1 MKSKRLFWLLAALV
15 FGSLITTG
23 ILFSDTH
30 PALFWTMEG
39 IAALS
44 LILFVSLYRRLI
56 KPYHILLNGMELLN
70 EQDFS
75 NRLRLVGNDEANRL
89 IEIFNRMMTEL
100 KNERLQVRETNR
112 FLDLLIRAS
121 PQGVVILDFD
131 ERISEI
137 NPAGLR
143 LLKINDIETVKG
155 KKIGESD
162 FKLAADLAGLESGD
176 DLIVR
181 IPGQAIYRCVR
192 SSFADRGFDHPFILI
207 EELTRELMRIEKASY
222 ERIIRMMSHEVNN
235 SIGAIGAT
243 LNVVS
248 DILRQTQDS
257 DWQDVLPAVSASF
270 ERCGNLARFTSKL
283 ADVVRIPEPV
293 RADLSLNELVR
304 SVDALTRIECRK
316 RNISLS
322 LSLADPDT
330 IIRADGIQLEQVLVN
345 IVKNAYEAIGHDGRI
360 RIVTTADP
368 PSVTVED
375 NGPGIPEEIRKQ
387 LFTPFFT
394 TKPSGQG
401 IGLMFVREVLN
412 NHRMAFSLTSQNGC
426 TRFEISVWTART
438 HISPEPPLRTKRVA
452 PTVGKSC
459 GAVNR
464 AGRDLVLF
472 HLFYNFTRPGATF
485 FRVGS
490 YNRST
495 SDPIKTTK
503 FKTYEKQVFGNFRQP
518 GQYLRPFLQK
528 LQRQSFDP
536 RNAVAGG

>member
-207 EELTRELMRIEKASY
+207 EELTRELMRIEKAFY

-345 IVKNAYEAIGHDGRI
+345 IVKKRLRSDRTRRQNPNRHHCGSSVRNGRRQRPRNPGRDSEATVHALFYNETVRSGNRPDVRARGAEQPPHGIQPHLAKRVHPI
-360 RIVTTADP
+360 R
-368 PSVTVED
+368 
-375 NGPGIPEEIRKQ
+375 N
-387 LFTPFFT
+387 L
-394 TKPSGQG
+394 
-401 IGLMFVREVLN
+401 GL
-412 NHRMAFSLTSQNGC
+412 
-426 TRFEISVWTART
+426 TART

-452 PTVGKSC
+452 PTVANLAARSIAPDGIW
-459 GAVNR
+459 
-464 AGRDLVLF
+464 
-472 HLFYNFTRPGATF
+472 FYSIYFIILQ
-485 FRVGS
+485 
-490 YNRST
+490 
-495 SDPIKTTK
+495 DP
-503 FKTYEKQVFGNFRQP
+503 E
-518 GQYLRPFLQK
+518 RPFSGSDFTTEVHRIL
-528 LQRQSFDP
+528 
-536 RNAVAGG
+536 

>member
-283 ADVVRIPEPV
+283 ADDRTNPRTRASRPFAERTGAVGRRPDPDRMPEKKHLPVAVARRSGHDHPGGRHPVGTGTGQYRKKRLRSDRTRRQNPNRHHCGSSVRNGRRQRPRNPGRDSEATVHALFYNETVRSGNRPDV
-293 RADLSLNELVR
+293 RARGAEQ
-304 SVDALTRIECRK
+304 
-316 RNISLS
+316 
-322 LSLADPDT
+322 PPH
-330 IIRADGIQLEQVLVN
+330 GIQPHLAKRV
-345 IVKNAYEAIGHDGRI
+345 HPI
-360 RIVTTADP
+360 R
-368 PSVTVED
+368 
-375 NGPGIPEEIRKQ
+375 N
-387 LFTPFFT
+387 L
-394 TKPSGQG
+394 
-401 IGLMFVREVLN
+401 GL
-412 NHRMAFSLTSQNGC
+412 
-426 TRFEISVWTART
+426 TART

-452 PTVGKSC
+452 PTVANLAARSIAPDGIW
-459 GAVNR
+459 
-464 AGRDLVLF
+464 
-472 HLFYNFTRPGATF
+472 FYSIYFIILQ
-485 FRVGS
+485 
-490 YNRST
+490 
-495 SDPIKTTK
+495 DP
-503 FKTYEKQVFGNFRQP
+503 E
-518 GQYLRPFLQK
+518 RPFSGSDLTTEVHRI
-528 LQRQSFDP
+528 L
-536 RNAVAGG
+536 

>member
-137 NPAGLR
+137 NPAGLI

-192 SSFADRGFDHPFILI
+192 SSFADKGFDHPFILI

-394 TKPSGQG
+394 TKGNRPDVRARGAEQPPHG
-401 IGLMFVREVLN
+401 IQPHLAKRVHPIRNLGL
-412 NHRMAFSLTSQNGC
+412 
-426 TRFEISVWTART
+426 TART
-438 HISPEPPLRTKRVA
+438 HISPEPPPANEAGGSDSR
-452 PTVGKSC
+452 KSC

-485 FRVGS
+485 FRVGF